1 LQLALSLDKNSA
13 SVRQLSLIHRICG
26 EFLGFGGFGGFAQNK
41 ADLFGHFHCF
51 FSFSVKKPQEWV
63 AVLVLSL

>member
-1 LQLALSLDKNSA
+1 LGKNSA
-13 SVRQLSLIHRICG
+13 PVRQLSLIHRICG
-26 EFLGFGGFGGFAQNK
+26 EFLGFGGFAQNK